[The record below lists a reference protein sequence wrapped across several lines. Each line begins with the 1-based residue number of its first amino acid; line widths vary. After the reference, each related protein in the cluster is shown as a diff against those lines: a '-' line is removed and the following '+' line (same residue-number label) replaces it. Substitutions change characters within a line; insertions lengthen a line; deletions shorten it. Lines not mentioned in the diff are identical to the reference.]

1 LNEEIV
7 MELVKV
13 VFMGWFKNESMFTK
27 EITMM
32 KDDVQWATTQYAE
45 VNKALVKAFI
55 DDKKVC
61 EVDCR
66 G

>member
-1 LNEEIV
+1 

-13 VFMGWFKNESMFTK
+13 VFMWWFKNESMFTK

>member
-1 LNEEIV
+1 

-61 EVDCR
+61 EVD
-66 G
+66 

>member
-1 LNEEIV
+1 

-13 VFMGWFKNESMFTK
+13 VFMGWFKNENMFTK

-45 VNKALVKAFI
+45 VNKASVKAFI

>member
-1 LNEEIV
+1 

-45 VNKALVKAFI
+45 VNKALVEAFI

-61 EVDCR
+61 EVDFR

>member
-1 LNEEIV
+1 

-13 VFMGWFKNESMFTK
+13 VFMGGFKNESMFTK

-32 KDDVQWATTQYAE
+32 KDDVH
-45 VNKALVKAFI
+45 KALVKAFI

>member
-1 LNEEIV
+1 

-27 EITMM
+27 KITMM

>member
-1 LNEEIV
+1 

-61 EVDCR
+61 EADCR

>member
-1 LNEEIV
+1 

-32 KDDVQWATTQYAE
+32 KDDIQWATTQYAE

>member
-1 LNEEIV
+1 

-27 EITMM
+27 ETTMM
-32 KDDVQWATTQYAE
+32 KDDFQWATTQYAE

>member
-1 LNEEIV
+1 

-13 VFMGWFKNESMFTK
+13 VFMGWFKNENMFTK
-27 EITMM
+27 EIIMM

>member
-1 LNEEIV
+1 

-13 VFMGWFKNESMFTK
+13 VFMGLFKNESMFTK

>member
-1 LNEEIV
+1 

-27 EITMM
+27 EITIM

>member
-1 LNEEIV
+1 

-32 KDDVQWATTQYAE
+32 KDDVQWTTNQYAE

>member
-1 LNEEIV
+1 

-13 VFMGWFKNESMFTK
+13 IFMGWFKNESMFTK

>member
-1 LNEEIV
+1 

-61 EVDCR
+61 EVDYR

>member
-1 LNEEIV
+1 

-13 VFMGWFKNESMFTK
+13 VFMAWFKNESMFTK
-27 EITMM
+27 ETTMM
-32 KDDVQWATTQYAE
+32 KDDVQWVTTQYAE

>member
-1 LNEEIV
+1 

-27 EITMM
+27 ETTMM
-32 KDDVQWATTQYAE
+32 KDDVQWATAQYAE

-55 DDKKVC
+55 DGKKVC
-61 EVDCR
+61 EVNCR

>member
-1 LNEEIV
+1 

-32 KDDVQWATTQYAE
+32 KDDVQWATNQYAE

-66 G
+66 E

>member
-1 LNEEIV
+1 

-27 EITMM
+27 ETIMM

>member
-1 LNEEIV
+1 
-7 MELVKV
+7 MELVKA

>member
-1 LNEEIV
+1 

-13 VFMGWFKNESMFTK
+13 VFMGWFKNESVFTK

>member
-1 LNEEIV
+1 
-7 MELVKV
+7 
-13 VFMGWFKNESMFTK
+13 
-27 EITMM
+27 MM

-45 VNKALVKAFI
+45 VNKALVEAFI

>member
-1 LNEEIV
+1 

-27 EITMM
+27 ETTMM

-55 DDKKVC
+55 DDKKVY

>member
-1 LNEEIV
+1 

-32 KDDVQWATTQYAE
+32 KDDVQWATAQYAE

>member
-1 LNEEIV
+1 

-45 VNKALVKAFI
+45 VNKALVKVFI
-55 DDKKVC
+55 DDKKVY

>member
-1 LNEEIV
+1 

-32 KDDVQWATTQYAE
+32 KDDVQWTTTQYAE

>member
-1 LNEEIV
+1 

-45 VNKALVKAFI
+45 VNKAVVKAFI

>member
-1 LNEEIV
+1 

-13 VFMGWFKNESMFTK
+13 VFMGRFKNESMFTK

>member
-1 LNEEIV
+1 

-27 EITMM
+27 ENTMM

>member
-1 LNEEIV
+1 

-32 KDDVQWATTQYAE
+32 KDDVHWATNQYAE

>member
-1 LNEEIV
+1 

-32 KDDVQWATTQYAE
+32 KDDVQLATTQYAE
-45 VNKALVKAFI
+45 VNKALVKDFI

>member
-1 LNEEIV
+1 

-13 VFMGWFKNESMFTK
+13 VFMGWFKNESMFAK

>member
-1 LNEEIV
+1 

-45 VNKALVKAFI
+45 VNKALVEAFI
-55 DDKKVC
+55 DDKKVY

>member
-1 LNEEIV
+1 

-13 VFMGWFKNESMFTK
+13 VFMGWFKNESMFTE

-32 KDDVQWATTQYAE
+32 KDDVQWATNQYAE

>member
-1 LNEEIV
+1 

-27 EITMM
+27 ETTMM
-32 KDDVQWATTQYAE
+32 KDDVQWTTTQYAE

>member
-1 LNEEIV
+1 

-27 EITMM
+27 EIAMM

>member
-1 LNEEIV
+1 

-13 VFMGWFKNESMFTK
+13 VFMGWFKNESTFTK

-32 KDDVQWATTQYAE
+32 KDDVQWATTQYAD

>member
-1 LNEEIV
+1 

-13 VFMGWFKNESMFTK
+13 VFMGWFKNESMFIK

>member
-1 LNEEIV
+1 

-13 VFMGWFKNESMFTK
+13 VFTGWFKNESMFTK